1 MFLVSLVTIQRPDH
15 VYIGLWW
22 MFHQIFPPLIN
33 LIKTDRNKTRQIVS
47 DKSQDVLPRP
57 ITAHIASAN
66 HSTNQD
72 HATYPDQSAR
82 TRHEP
87 HGYKYRTQFHARH
100 SGSER
105 DQSNN
110 SPEGPTRTTSD
121 HHLGPA
127 LGRRSELSD
136 HPLGST
142 RTSLIYKYSVQ

>member
-1 MFLVSLVTIQRPDH
+1 MRFKRYWTLQPNHNFDSTSTHHVTRISIPIPVTLILGGTSVVDVSPN
-15 VYIGLWW
+15 
-22 MFHQIFPPLIN
+22 P
-33 LIKTDRNKTRQIVS
+33 S
-47 DKSQDVLPRP
+47 VLHHPTRP
-57 ITAHIASAN
+57 IGSAN